1 MNVESGSKKAIVCF
15 FYTVVLPRDLMFDH
29 MEVETNVLQTDW
41 LMRNIDHDGHDDH
54 VLIMAM
60 VIKMTIIRLWMIDH
74 LEIKSTVSKK
84 YSFSEPIDQ
93 QNDND
98 DQYIR
103 EWMIDQLEIGST
115 VFLND
120 FF

>member
-1 MNVESGSKKAIVCF
+1 
-15 FYTVVLPRDLMFDH
+15 
-29 MEVETNVLQTDW
+29 
-41 LMRNIDHDGHDDH
+41 
-54 VLIMAM
+54 
-60 VIKMTIIRLWMIDH
+60 MIDH

-103 EWMIDQLEIGST
+103 EWMIDHLEIEST
-115 VFLND
+115 VLHKESEEGKAQMQREGANKMGEAGGD
-120 FF
+120 HDHADNENNLKDP

>member
-1 MNVESGSKKAIVCF
+1 
-15 FYTVVLPRDLMFDH
+15 
-29 MEVETNVLQTDW
+29 
-41 LMRNIDHDGHDDH
+41 
-54 VLIMAM
+54 
-60 VIKMTIIRLWMIDH
+60 MIDH